1 MINGSER
8 CCWAKRN
15 EVDTTHLPGNRWEI
29 PSSEAIGQISIEPPK
44 CVNDFADQGMIS
56 TTYAR
61 LDG

>member
-1 MINGSER
+1 MKDVVG
-8 CCWAKRN
+8 RN
-15 EVDTTHLPGNRWEI
+15 VMRLMVDTTHLPGNRWEI